1 MYLFVNIVTIHV
13 VLLINAELSVFAS
26 SSVDVVLLL
35 AAAAAFMCVFHMHK
49 FIFMLFILD

>member
-13 VLLINAELSVFAS
+13 MLLINAELSFFAS
-26 SSVDVVLLL
+26 SSFDVVLLL

-49 FIFMLFILD
+49 FIFMLFILE